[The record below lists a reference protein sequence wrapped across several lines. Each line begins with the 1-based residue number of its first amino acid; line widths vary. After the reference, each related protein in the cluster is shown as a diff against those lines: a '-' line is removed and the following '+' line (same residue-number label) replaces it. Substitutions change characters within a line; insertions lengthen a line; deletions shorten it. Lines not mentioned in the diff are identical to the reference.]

1 MANDPQTTGPTLTD
15 IRAYVSKKYKLQSG
29 WRTKFA
35 KECGLSQSMVSAVF
49 LGTRKIPEKMAKVV
63 GWRHVWVKR

>member
-1 MANDPQTTGPTLTD
+1 MLGKPETTGPTLAD
-15 IRAYVSKKYKLQSG
+15 IRAYVANKYKLQSG

-35 KECGLSQSMVSAVF
+35 KECDLSQSMVSAVF